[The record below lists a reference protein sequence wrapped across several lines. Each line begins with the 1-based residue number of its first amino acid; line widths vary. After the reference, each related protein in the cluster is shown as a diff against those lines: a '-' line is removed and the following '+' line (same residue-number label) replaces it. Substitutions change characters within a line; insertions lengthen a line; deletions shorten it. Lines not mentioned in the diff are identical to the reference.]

1 MSIRVRFTL
10 VYNLI
15 LLATLTVF
23 SVALYNIQAI
33 NTLRTLKSALT
44 KSSDEVAINL
54 IPLVLLY
61 PPSLGPNLQES
72 DPRLFENLSNALEIK
87 SLREREIVRVLDASG
102 NLVAAPFGLADKGL
116 PISKEGMEQLQNGN
130 AWWETTNVG
139 VNLLVLNRPIIV
151 DNQLYMILQVA
162 RPLTEREQSLH
173 ALRNTLIAADLVV
186 LVLASIIGWVLSGY
200 LLRPIKRITQTA
212 QQIGNEQNF
221 SRRVDYNGPNDEVGQ
236 LAKTFNTML
245 EQLEEAYKKV
255 SGSLEMQR
263 DFLADVSHELRTPLT
278 TLRGNLGLLR
288 HEPPIPED
296 ETADILNDMVDE
308 TDRMIRLVN
317 ELLEQARADSTK
329 NMLLEP
335 VNLKILLQ
343 DVVRQAKLLS
353 EDRQISLDVP
363 DDLSV
368 MATKDALKQVML
380 ILVDNAIKHSQRDIV
395 LEAQRVEDEVEIRV
409 IDHGKGLSPEELTH
423 VFERFYRADRLSG
436 NGFGLGLSIAK
447 GLVENMNGQISMASE
462 IGVGT
467 TVMLK
472 FKAAERE
479 GEAT

>member
-173 ALRNTLIAADLVV
+173 ALRNTLITADLVV

-255 SGSLEMQR
+255 SGALEMQR

-343 DVVRQAKLLS
+343 DVVRQVKLLS
-353 EDRQISLDVP
+353 EDRQISLGVP
-363 DDLSV
+363 DDLNV

-467 TVMLK
+467 TVMLR

>member
-15 LLATLTVF
+15 LLATLSVF

-173 ALRNTLIAADLVV
+173 ALRNTLITADLVV

-245 EQLEEAYKKV
+245 EQLEEAYQKV

-353 EDRQISLDVP
+353 EDRQISLDIP

>member
-162 RPLTEREQSLH
+162 RPLTERDQSLH
-173 ALRNTLIAADLVV
+173 ALRNTLITADLVV

-245 EQLEEAYKKV
+245 EQLEEAYQKV

-380 ILVDNAIKHSQRDIV
+380 ILVDNAIKHSQLDIV

>member
-173 ALRNTLIAADLVV
+173 ALRNTLITADLVV

-245 EQLEEAYKKV
+245 EQLEEAYQKV

-380 ILVDNAIKHSQRDIV
+380 ILVDNAIKHSQLDIV

-467 TVMLK
+467 TVMLR

>member
-130 AWWETTNVG
+130 AWWETANVG

-200 LLRPIKRITQTA
+200 VLRPIKRITQTA
-212 QQIGNEQNF
+212 QQIGNEQDF

-245 EQLEEAYKKV
+245 EQLEEAYQKV
-255 SGSLEMQR
+255 SGALEMQR

-288 HEPPIPED
+288 HEPPISED
-296 ETADILNDMVDE
+296 EAADILNDMVDE

-335 VNLKILLQ
+335 VNLKVLLQ

-368 MATKDALKQVML
+368 MATRDSLKQVML
-380 ILVDNAIKHSQRDIV
+380 ILVDNAIKHSQRDIM
-395 LEAQRVEDEVEIRV
+395 LEAQRVDDEVEIRV
-409 IDHGKGLSPEELTH
+409 IDYGKGLSPEELTH

-447 GLVENMNGQISMASE
+447 GLVENMNGQISMAS
-462 IGVGT
+462 IVGVGT
-467 TVMLK
+467 TVTLR
-472 FKAAERE
+472 FKAAERL
-479 GEAT
+479 GDRI

>member
-212 QQIGNEQNF
+212 QQIGNEQDF

-245 EQLEEAYKKV
+245 EQLEESYKKV
-255 SGSLEMQR
+255 SGALEMQR

-467 TVMLK
+467 TVMLR
-472 FKAAERE
+472 FKAAERD

>member
-130 AWWETTNVG
+130 AWWETANVG

-173 ALRNTLIAADLVV
+173 ALRNTLITADLVV

-255 SGSLEMQR
+255 SGALEMQR

-462 IGVGT
+462 VGVGT
-467 TVMLK
+467 TVLLR

>member
-245 EQLEEAYKKV
+245 EQLEESYKKV
-255 SGSLEMQR
+255 SGALEMQR

-467 TVMLK
+467 TVMLR
-472 FKAAERE
+472 FKAAERD

>member
-87 SLREREIVRVLDASG
+87 SLREREIVRVLDATG

-173 ALRNTLIAADLVV
+173 ALRNTLITADLVV

-245 EQLEEAYKKV
+245 EQLEEAYQKV

>member
-212 QQIGNEQNF
+212 QQIGNEQDF

-245 EQLEEAYKKV
+245 EQLEESYKKV
-255 SGSLEMQR
+255 SGALEMQR

-462 IGVGT
+462 VGVGT
-467 TVMLK
+467 TVLLR

>member
-61 PPSLGPNLQES
+61 PPSLGPNSQES

-212 QQIGNEQNF
+212 QQIGNEQDF

-245 EQLEEAYKKV
+245 EQLEEAYQKV
-255 SGSLEMQR
+255 SGALEMQR

-288 HEPPIPED
+288 HEPPISED
-296 ETADILNDMVDE
+296 EAADILNDMVDE

-335 VNLKILLQ
+335 VNLKVLLQ

-363 DDLSV
+363 DDLNV
-368 MATKDALKQVML
+368 MATRDALKQVVL

-409 IDHGKGLSPEELTH
+409 IDYGKGLSPEELTH

-447 GLVENMNGQISMASE
+447 GLVENMNGQISMAS
-462 IGVGT
+462 IVGVGT
-467 TVMLK
+467 TVTLR
-472 FKAAERE
+472 FKAAERL
-479 GEAT
+479 GDRI

>member
-130 AWWETTNVG
+130 AWWETANVG

-173 ALRNTLIAADLVV
+173 ALRNTLITADLVV

-200 LLRPIKRITQTA
+200 MLRPIKRITQTA

-255 SGSLEMQR
+255 SGALEMQR

-462 IGVGT
+462 VGVGT
-467 TVMLK
+467 TVLLR

>member
-61 PPSLGPNLQES
+61 PPSLGPNSQES

-102 NLVAAPFGLADKGL
+102 NLVAAPFGLADEGL

-130 AWWETTNVG
+130 AWWETANVG

-200 LLRPIKRITQTA
+200 VLRPIKRITQTA
-212 QQIGNEQNF
+212 QQIGNEQDF

-245 EQLEEAYKKV
+245 EQLEEAYQKV
-255 SGSLEMQR
+255 SGALEMQR

-288 HEPPIPED
+288 HEPPISED
-296 ETADILNDMVDE
+296 EAADILNDMVDE

-335 VNLKILLQ
+335 VNLKVLLQ

-368 MATKDALKQVML
+368 MAT
-380 ILVDNAIKHSQRDIV
+380 RD
-395 LEAQRVEDEVEIRV
+395 
-409 IDHGKGLSPEELTH
+409 S
-423 VFERFYRADRLSG
+423 
-436 NGFGLGLSIAK
+436 
-447 GLVENMNGQISMASE
+447 
-462 IGVGT
+462 
-467 TVMLK
+467 
-472 FKAAERE
+472 
-479 GEAT
+479 

>member
-87 SLREREIVRVLDASG
+87 SLREREIVRVLDATG

-200 LLRPIKRITQTA
+200 VLRPIKRITQTA
-212 QQIGNEQNF
+212 QQIGNEQDF

-245 EQLEEAYKKV
+245 EQLEEAYQKV
-255 SGSLEMQR
+255 SGALEMQR

-288 HEPPIPED
+288 HEPPISED
-296 ETADILNDMVDE
+296 EAADILNDMVDE

-335 VNLKILLQ
+335 VNLKVLLQ

-409 IDHGKGLSPEELTH
+409 IDYGKGLSPEELTH

-447 GLVENMNGQISMASE
+447 GLVENMNGQISMAS
-462 IGVGT
+462 IVGVGT
-467 TVMLK
+467 TVTLR
-472 FKAAERE
+472 FKAAERL
-479 GEAT
+479 GDRI

>member
-173 ALRNTLIAADLVV
+173 ALRNTLITADLVV

-212 QQIGNEQNF
+212 QQIGNEQDF

-245 EQLEEAYKKV
+245 EQLEESYKKV
-255 SGSLEMQR
+255 SGALEMQR

-467 TVMLK
+467 TVLLR

>member
-87 SLREREIVRVLDASG
+87 SLREREIVRVLDATG

-130 AWWETTNVG
+130 AWWETANVG

-173 ALRNTLIAADLVV
+173 ALRNTLITADLVV

-212 QQIGNEQNF
+212 QQIGNEQDF

-236 LAKTFNTML
+236 LAKTFNTIL

-255 SGSLEMQR
+255 SGALEMQR

-467 TVMLK
+467 IVLLR

>member
-447 GLVENMNGQISMASE
+447 GLVENMNGQISMASKV
-462 IGVGT
+462 GVGT
-467 TVMLK
+467 TVMLR
-472 FKAAERE
+472 FKAAERD

>member
-151 DNQLYMILQVA
+151 DNQLYMILQIA

-245 EQLEEAYKKV
+245 EQLEEAYQKV

-353 EDRQISLDVP
+353 EDRQISLDIP

-447 GLVENMNGQISMASE
+447 GLVENMNGQISMASKV
-462 IGVGT
+462 GVGT
-467 TVMLK
+467 TVMLR
-472 FKAAERE
+472 FKAAERD

>member
-87 SLREREIVRVLDASG
+87 SLREREIVRVLDATG

-130 AWWETTNVG
+130 AWWETANVG

-173 ALRNTLIAADLVV
+173 ALRNTLITADLVV

-212 QQIGNEQNF
+212 QQIGNEQDF

-255 SGSLEMQR
+255 SGALEMQR

-409 IDHGKGLSPEELTH
+409 IDHGKGLSPEELPH

-467 TVMLK
+467 TVMLR
-472 FKAAERE
+472 FKVAERE

>member
-467 TVMLK
+467 TVMLR

>member
-200 LLRPIKRITQTA
+200 VLRPIKRITQTA
-212 QQIGNEQNF
+212 QQIGNEQDF

-245 EQLEEAYKKV
+245 EQLEEAYQKV
-255 SGSLEMQR
+255 SGALEMQR

-363 DDLSV
+363 NDLSV
-368 MATKDALKQVML
+368 MATRDALKQVVL

-467 TVMLK
+467 TVMLR
-472 FKAAERE
+472 FKAAERD

>member
-173 ALRNTLIAADLVV
+173 ALRNTLITADLVV

-255 SGSLEMQR
+255 SGALEMQR

-447 GLVENMNGQISMASE
+447 GLVENMNGRISMAS
-462 IGVGT
+462 IVGVGT
-467 TVMLK
+467 TVTLRL
-472 FKAAERE
+472 KAAERL
-479 GEAT
+479 GDRI

>member
-87 SLREREIVRVLDASG
+87 SLREREIVRVLDATG

-173 ALRNTLIAADLVV
+173 ALRNTLITADLVV

-212 QQIGNEQNF
+212 QQIGNEQDF

-255 SGSLEMQR
+255 SGALEMQR

-467 TVMLK
+467 IVLLR

>member
-130 AWWETTNVG
+130 AWWETTNGG

-173 ALRNTLIAADLVV
+173 ALRNTLITADLVV

-212 QQIGNEQNF
+212 QQIGNEQDF

-255 SGSLEMQR
+255 SGALEMQR

-343 DVVRQAKLLS
+343 DVVRQVKLLS

-467 TVMLK
+467 TVLLR

>member
-151 DNQLYMILQVA
+151 DNQLYMILQIA

-353 EDRQISLDVP
+353 EDRQISLDIP

-467 TVMLK
+467 TVMLR

>member
-61 PPSLGPNLQES
+61 PPSLGPNSQES

-102 NLVAAPFGLADKGL
+102 NLVAAPFGLADEGL

-130 AWWETTNVG
+130 AWWETANVG

-173 ALRNTLIAADLVV
+173 ALRNTLITADLVV

-200 LLRPIKRITQTA
+200 VLRPIKRITQTA
-212 QQIGNEQNF
+212 QQIGNEQDF

-245 EQLEEAYKKV
+245 EQLEEAYQKV
-255 SGSLEMQR
+255 SGALEMQR

-288 HEPPIPED
+288 HEPPISED
-296 ETADILNDMVDE
+296 EAADILNDMVDE

-343 DVVRQAKLLS
+343 DIVRQAKLLS

-368 MATKDALKQVML
+368 MATRDSLKQVML
-380 ILVDNAIKHSQRDIV
+380 ILVDNAIKHSQRDIM
-395 LEAQRVEDEVEIRV
+395 LEAQRVEDEVEIQV
-409 IDHGKGLSPEELTH
+409 IDYGKGLSPEELTH

-447 GLVENMNGQISMASE
+447 GLVENMNGQISMAS
-462 IGVGT
+462 IVGVGT
-467 TVMLK
+467 TVTLR
-472 FKAAERE
+472 FEAAER
-479 GEAT
+479 GGGAT

>member
-87 SLREREIVRVLDASG
+87 SLREREIVRVLDATG

-130 AWWETTNVG
+130 AWWETANVG
-139 VNLLVLNRPIIV
+139 VHLLVLNRPIIV

-173 ALRNTLIAADLVV
+173 ALRNTLITADLVV

-245 EQLEEAYKKV
+245 EQLEEAYQKV

-288 HEPPIPED
+288 HEPPIPEE

-353 EDRQISLDVP
+353 EDRQISLDIP

>member
-87 SLREREIVRVLDASG
+87 SLREREIVRVLDATG

-116 PISKEGMEQLQNGN
+116 PISKEGMEQLKNGN

-173 ALRNTLIAADLVV
+173 ALRNTLITADLVV

-212 QQIGNEQNF
+212 QQIGNEQDF

-245 EQLEEAYKKV
+245 EQLEEAYQKV
-255 SGSLEMQR
+255 SGALEMQR

-288 HEPPIPED
+288 HEPPISED
-296 ETADILNDMVDE
+296 EAADILNDMVDE

-409 IDHGKGLSPEELTH
+409 IDYGKGLSPEELTH

-447 GLVENMNGQISMASE
+447 GLVENMNGQISMAS
-462 IGVGT
+462 IVGVGT
-467 TVMLK
+467 TVTLR
-472 FKAAERE
+472 FEAAER
-479 GEAT
+479 GGGAT

>member
-130 AWWETTNVG
+130 AWWETANGG

-212 QQIGNEQNF
+212 QQIGNEQDF

-255 SGSLEMQR
+255 SGALEMQR

-368 MATKDALKQVML
+368 MATRDALKQVML

-409 IDHGKGLSPEELTH
+409 IDHGKGLSPEELPH

-447 GLVENMNGQISMASE
+447 GLVENMNGRISMAS
-462 IGVGT
+462 IVGVGT
-467 TVMLK
+467 TVTLRL
-472 FKAAERE
+472 KAAERL
-479 GEAT
+479 GDRI

>member
-173 ALRNTLIAADLVV
+173 ALRNTLITADLVV

-255 SGSLEMQR
+255 SGALEMQR

-409 IDHGKGLSPEELTH
+409 IDHGKGLSPEELPH

-447 GLVENMNGQISMASE
+447 GLVENMNGRISMAS
-462 IGVGT
+462 IVGVGT
-467 TVMLK
+467 TVTLRL
-472 FKAAERE
+472 KAAERL
-479 GEAT
+479 GDRI

>member
-151 DNQLYMILQVA
+151 DNQLYMILQIA

-380 ILVDNAIKHSQRDIV
+380 ILVDNAIKHSQLDIV

-467 TVMLK
+467 TVMLR